1 MTRINRIFDLL
12 DQYREQFP
20 EKKDV
25 LVHKVNGQWENIST
39 DEYIKTSNQ
48 VSAALLA
55 LGIRKG
61 DRIATILNN
70 SPYWN
75 FLDMGLLQ
83 IGAVQVPI
91 YPTISEEN
99 YGHIFDETEV
109 RLIFITNLDIYEKIK
124 RVVDDISSLQG
135 IYSIEKIEGLKNW
148 SEFISLGTADD
159 YTLLEQTKKEILH
172 SDLATI
178 IYTSGTTGKSKGVM
192 LSHLNFISN
201 FLTLSE
207 IIRDNMVA
215 TAMSFLPLCHVYERV
230 LNYMY
235 QNVGISVY
243 YAESIEKIGDNLRE
257 VHPELFCAVPRVIE
271 KSFNRIMA
279 KGRDL
284 KGIKRMLFFWAVNL
298 GNHFELDHANGW
310 WYHFKLRIADKL
322 VFSKWREALGGKLDI
337 IVSGGATLQERL
349 ARIFWACGI
358 RIMEGYGLTETSPVI
373 AVSNFKP
380 GGVRFGTVGYA
391 LPGLQ
396 VRIADDGEILCKGPN
411 VMLGYYKHPELTTQ
425 VIDDGGWF
433 HTGDIGTF
441 VDGKYL
447 KITDR
452 KKEIFKTS
460 GGKYIAPQVLE
471 NKFKESPFIEN
482 IMVIGENR
490 HFTSAIITPNFEH
503 LRSWCRVK
511 GLPYTTDGD
520 AIANERIVAR
530 IQRAV
535 DEINVRLDKIEQIK
549 KFELLDKSWTVEE
562 GDLSPTL
569 KLRRNVLELK
579 YKDIIEEMYACANM
593 YH

>member
-1 MTRINRIFDLL
+1 MEITRIFDLL
-12 DQYREQFP
+12 DQYRELYP
-20 EKKDV
+20 GKKDA
-25 LVHKVNGQWENIST
+25 LMHKAYGQWTPVSS
-39 DEYIKTSNQ
+39 DEYIHISGR

-61 DRIATILNN
+61 DKVATILNN

-99 YGHIFDETEV
+99 FRHIFSEAEV
-109 RLIFITNLDIYEKIK
+109 RLIFVSNLEIYEKIK
-124 RVVDDISSLQG
+124 GVVKDLPALQG
-135 IYSIEKIEGLKNW
+135 IYSIEKINGLGDW
-148 SEFISLGTADD
+148 DD
-159 YTLLEQTKKEILH
+159 FLSHGSPDDHNRLEQVKREIKP

-178 IYTSGTTGKSKGVM
+178 IYTSGTTGKPKGVM
-192 LSHLNFISN
+192 LSHHNFISN
-201 FLTLSE
+201 FLAVSE
-207 IIRDNMVA
+207 IIRDNMVD
-215 TAMSFLPLCHVYERV
+215 TALSFLPLCHVYERM

-235 QNVGISVY
+235 QNVGVSVI
-243 YAESIEKIGDNLRE
+243 YAENIDKVGDNMRE

-279 KGRDL
+279 KGREL
-284 KGIKRMLFFWAVNL
+284 KGIKRMLFFWAVAL
-298 GNHFELDHANGW
+298 GNRYELNHANGR

-322 VFSKWREALGGKLDI
+322 VFKKWREALGGKLDI
-337 IVSGGATLQERL
+337 IVSGGATLQVRL

-380 GGVRFGTVGYA
+380 GGVRFGTVGHV
-391 LPGLQ
+391 LPGVE
-396 VRIADDGEILCKGPN
+396 VRIAPDGEILCRGPN
-411 VMLGYYKHPELTTQ
+411 VMMGYYKHPELTAE
-425 VIDDGGWF
+425 VIDSEGWF
-433 HTGDIGTF
+433 HTGDIGMML
-441 VDGKYL
+441 DGKYL

-452 KKEIFKTS
+452 KKEMFKTS

-482 IMVIGENR
+482 IMVIGEHR
-490 HFTSAIITPNFEH
+490 HFTSALIVPNFDH

-511 GLPYTTDGD
+511 ELPYTTDRE
-520 AIANERIVAR
+520 AVTNERIVAR
-530 IQRAV
+530 IRRAV
-535 DEINVRLDKIEQIK
+535 DEINAGLDKIEQIK
-549 KFELLDKSWTVEE
+549 KFELLDKPWTVEE

-569 KLRRNVLELK
+569 KLRRSVLEDK
-579 YKDIIEEMYACANM
+579 YKDVIGKIYA
-593 YH
+593 